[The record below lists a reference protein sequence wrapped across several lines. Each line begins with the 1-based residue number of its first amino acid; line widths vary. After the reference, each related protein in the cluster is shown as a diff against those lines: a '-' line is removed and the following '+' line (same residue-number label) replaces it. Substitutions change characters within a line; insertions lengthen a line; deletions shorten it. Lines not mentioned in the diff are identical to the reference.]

1 MKSILRRILE
11 NEDTFNSLYHKKN
24 KWIEIEGIEK
34 KILSRELFDLIEKS
48 YTDIG
53 GHFEIRSSDDIM
65 NFPIIKAIDLDDD
78 NYSDVVKLSK
88 MTKYGEKSLASGSD
102 GNTES
107 KRELLRMKARELFHR
122 GHYAEVSGKFA
133 EILLNKFNVPY
144 VNNKQDVETVLNKD
158 VEWIGDGWYKRNI
171 SSAGNHKKILVGI
184 PKGI

>member
-34 KILSRELFDLIEKS
+34 KILSR
-48 YTDIG
+48 
-53 GHFEIRSSDDIM
+53 
-65 NFPIIKAIDLDDD
+65 IDLDDD

-107 KRELLRMKARELFHR
+107 KRELLRMKAKELFHR

-171 SSAGNHKKILVGI
+171 SGAGNHKKILVGI